1 MLDQVG
7 LVADMAS
14 RFPAQLSGG
23 QRQRVA
29 IARALVVQPRI
40 LICDEPTSA
49 LDVSVQAQ
57 ILNLLMDL
65 RAAFDLT
72 LVFISHNLAVVEHIA
87 DEVAVMYLG
96 RIVEHGLGE
105 QVFAA
110 PRHPYTRALLAS
122 VLTPEPGLGLPDVP
136 MGEGYP
142 DPANI
147 PPGCRFHPRCPIAIV
162 FVGDTPARAGRSG
175 MPSCVVMAGLL
186 AFQKSGRGKA
196 NEEADVSWRDGGG
209 CRRIIL
215 QWRAQRQQGRRHDDR
230 HVAGCHPGHRS
241 VSQQPAHR
249 LIVAHEAWDT
259 LVYRD
264 PHNFKIVPALAT
276 EWEWQDP
283 KTLDFTL
290 RDGVKFH
297 NGDAFSA
304 DDVVYTFETILHD
317 PKVLGAEQLRLHR
330 PRGKA
335 GTVEG
340 ANSAEDSVSGGAGV
354 FRDGAADLSEGV
366 PGEGRRRGIFQAADR
381 HRALQDHRCERHQ

>member
-29 IARALVVQPRI
+29 IARALVVEPRI

-65 RAAFDLT
+65 RTAFDLT

-147 PPGCRFHPRCPIAIV
+147 PPGCRFHPRCPIAIDICRV
-162 FVGDTPARAGRSG
+162 RPARAGRSG

-215 QWRAQRQQGRRHDDR
+215 QWRRR
-230 HVAGCHPGHRS
+230 A
-241 VSQQPAHR
+241 PAR
-249 LIVAHEAWDT
+249 T
-259 LVYRD
+259 TTR
-264 PHNFKIVPALAT
+264 
-276 EWEWQDP
+276 
-283 KTLDFTL
+283 
-290 RDGVKFH
+290 
-297 NGDAFSA
+297 
-304 DDVVYTFETILHD
+304 
-317 PKVLGAEQLRLHR
+317 
-330 PRGKA
+330 
-335 GTVEG
+335 
-340 ANSAEDSVSGGAGV
+340 
-354 FRDGAADLSEGV
+354 
-366 PGEGRRRGIFQAADR
+366 
-381 HRALQDHRCERHQ
+381 